1 MRGDREA
8 EAGSWGCGHFRAG
21 RNLVT
26 RGGWDGE
33 GGGKLGGCLLEGGS
47 LKKKNQGGLT
57 EVGAGEESLFI
68 YLFFKRHVFLFF
80 FF

>member
-1 MRGDREA
+1 MRLRLD
-8 EAGSWGCGHFRAG
+8 SWGCGHFRAYG
-21 RNLVT
+21 NLVT

-57 EVGAGEESLFI
+57 EVGAGEESLDFAI
-68 YLFFKRHVFLFF
+68 RNATSVEWCGLISMV
-80 FF
+80 